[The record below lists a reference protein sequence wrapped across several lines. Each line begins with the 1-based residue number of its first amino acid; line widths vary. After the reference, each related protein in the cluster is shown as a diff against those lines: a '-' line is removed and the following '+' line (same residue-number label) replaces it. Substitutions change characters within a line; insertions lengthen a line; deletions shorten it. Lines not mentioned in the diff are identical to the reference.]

1 MGKHRLNTKNRL
13 YPSTYFEKHPRMSV
27 EDWPV
32 WKQYL
37 LKNYEKYMHI
47 LYDFPLGKGSEL
59 PKTDPSS
66 DAESYRHLTKKRVDA
81 IGETP
86 TEIHLFEVK
95 PRLTPKALGQAM
107 TYLHLYKKQ
116 EKPRKKVRAIIL
128 CQLANEDD
136 LDCCSCCGAEVHLV
150 E

>member
-1 MGKHRLNTKNRL
+1 MNVKKRLF
-13 YPSTYFEKHPRMSV
+13 PSTYFAKHPRMSV

-32 WKQYL
+32 WKQFL
-37 LKNYEKYMHI
+37 LKHHKRYKHI
-47 LYDFPLGKGSEL
+47 LYDYPLGEGSSQ

-66 DAESYRHLTKKRVDA
+66 DADSYRHLTKKRVDA
-81 IGETP
+81 IGETAD
-86 TEIHLFEVK
+86 EIHLFEVK

-107 TYLHLYKKQ
+107 TYLHLYKRQ
-116 EKPRKKVRAIIL
+116 EKPRKQVRAYIL

-136 LDCCSCCGAEVHLV
+136 LFCCDCCKIEVILV